1 MTVGQDDFYLDLL
14 FFSRPLRRL
23 VAVELKLGK
32 FRPAHKSQMEL
43 YLRWLDTNERQDDED
58 APIGLILCAEADR
71 DQVEFLEMH
80 KTGIVVA
87 EYWTILPPKVELEAK
102 LGEIVRDAQE
112 RLARRGI
119 TADLEG
125 PEDD

>member
-1 MTVGQDDFYLDLL
+1 
-14 FFSRPLRRL
+14 
-23 VAVELKLGK
+23 
-32 FRPAHKSQMEL
+32 
-43 YLRWLDTNERQDDED
+43 
-58 APIGLILCAEADR
+58 
-71 DQVEFLEMH
+71 MH